1 MSDPIT
7 RVLTIT
13 IFGLCLLII
22 AMGVKIEALQYDLKR
37 LNQAPT
43 ESIPAVSDS
52 VSIGRDSCVE
62 RLR

>member
-1 MSDPIT
+1 MSDPIA

-22 AMGVKIEALQYDLKR
+22 AMGVKIETLQYDLKR
-37 LNQAPT
+37 LDKTLIEGVHA
-43 ESIPAVSDS
+43 IPDS

-62 RLR
+62 GLR